1 MGKDGDYLMRVIGT
15 AGHVDHGKST
25 LVQALTGTHP
35 DRLKEERDREMTIDL
50 GFAWLTL
57 PGGEAIGIVDV
68 PGHIDF
74 IENMLAGVGS
84 LDAALFVIAA
94 DEGVMPQTR
103 EHLAILD
110 LLKIDVG
117 VVALTKIDLVDA
129 EWLEL
134 IQLDVQEALRG
145 TVLSSAPIVP
155 VSARSGAGIAD
166 LLHAI
171 DRVIQQRPPRP
182 DRGRPRHAIDR
193 VFSVAG
199 FGTVVT
205 GTLIDG
211 SLRVGDDVVILPQNL
226 PGRIRGLQT
235 HKNKIEVA
243 VPGSRV
249 AINLSGVEL
258 AEVKRGNVVTTPGWL
273 PSTILIDA
281 QLEHLASSPRPLAHN
296 AEVKF
301 FHGAAEV
308 SAHLR
313 LLNDGQ
319 LAPGRTGW
327 VQFALRE
334 PLPLVKGDRFI
345 VRLPSPSITLGGGVV
360 IDPQPGRRHRRFK
373 PEVVARLETLARGTP
388 SELLL
393 KALEASGPVTAA
405 ELFKRAS
412 LSKDEAQ
419 AALRELLET
428 QQARQLKEDLYLS
441 ASGWAALRHQ
451 MGDELNAYHKI
462 NPLKIGMP
470 REEMKSRLGLE
481 TKTFNLIVEQALQE
495 QTVAATGSVLH
506 APDFAIVFKPE
517 QRQAID
523 LLIGKFKAAPW
534 NTPSPRDAEQ
544 TVGGD
549 VLAALIDLG
558 QLIRLSE
565 DVLLLAE
572 TYRSGVEQIR
582 AQLGVQK
589 TITVAQ
595 VRDLFNTSRKY
606 ALALMEYLDAHGI
619 TKRVGDERMLR

>member
-1 MGKDGDYLMRVIGT
+1 MRVIGT

-35 DRLKEERDREMTIDL
+35 DRLKEEREREMTIDL

-57 PGGEAIGIVDV
+57 PSGEAIGIVDV

-74 IENMLAGVGS
+74 IENMLAGIGS
-84 LDAALFVIAA
+84 IDAALFVIAA

-110 LLKIDVG
+110 LLKINAG
-117 VVALTKIDLVDA
+117 IVALTKIDLVD
-129 EWLEL
+129 EDWLEL

-145 TVLSSAPIVP
+145 TVLASAPIVP
-155 VSARSGAGIAD
+155 VSARSGAGMPA
-166 LLHAI
+166 LLAAL

-211 SLRVGDDVVILPQNL
+211 SLRVGDEVIILPQKL
-226 PGRIRGLQT
+226 PARIRGLQS
-235 HKNKIEVA
+235 HKTKIEA
-243 VPGSRV
+243 AIPGSRV
-249 AINLSGVEL
+249 AINLSGIEL
-258 AEVKRGNVVTTPGWL
+258 ADIERGNVVTTPGWL
-273 PSTILIDA
+273 SPTVLIDS
-281 QLEHLASSPRPLAHN
+281 QFEHLTGSPRPLAHN

-308 SAHLR
+308 SAHVR
-313 LLNDGQ
+313 LLNDEQ

-334 PLPLVKGDRFI
+334 PLALLKGDRFI

-360 IDPQPGRRHRRFK
+360 IDPQPGRRHRRFR

-393 KALEASGPVTAA
+393 KALEASGPISAA
-405 ELFKRAS
+405 DLCKRAS
-412 LSKDEAQ
+412 LSGDEAQ
-419 AALRELLET
+419 AALHELLKAD
-428 QQARQLKEDLYLS
+428 QARQLTTDLYLS
-441 ASGWAALRHQ
+441 ASGWTALRNKIVS
-451 MGDELNAYHKI
+451 ELSAYHAA
-462 NPLKIGMP
+462 NPLKLGMP
-470 REEMKSRLGLE
+470 REEMKSRLGLD
-481 TKTFNLIVEQALQE
+481 TKTFNFILEQALQE
-495 QTVAATGSVLH
+495 HIAVAASAVLI

-517 QRQAID
+517 QQKAID
-523 LLIGKFKAAPW
+523 VLIRKFKAAPW
-534 NTPSPRDAEQ
+534 NTPLPKEAEQ
-544 TVGGD
+544 VVGAE
-549 VLAALIDLG
+549 VLGALIDLG

-565 DVLLLAE
+565 EVLLLAT
-572 TYRSGVEQIR
+572 TYRSAVEEVR
-582 AQLGVQK
+582 AYLIEHK

-595 VRDLFNTSRKY
+595 VRDLFSTSRKY
-606 ALALMEYLDAHGI
+606 ALALMEYLDAQGVTRRI
-619 TKRVGDERMLR
+619 GDERTLR

>member
-1 MGKDGDYLMRVIGT
+1 MRVIGT

-35 DRLKEERDREMTIDL
+35 DRLKEEREREMTIDL

-57 PGGEAIGIVDV
+57 PHGEAIGIVDV

-84 LDAALFVIAA
+84 IDAALFVIAA

-110 LLKIDVG
+110 LLKIDAG

-134 IQLDVQEALRG
+134 IQLDVREALQG
-145 TVLSSAPIVP
+145 TVLASAPLVP
-155 VSARSGAGIAD
+155 VSARSGAGVSD
-166 LLHAI
+166 LLQAI
-171 DRVIQQRPPRP
+171 EHVLEQRPPRP
-182 DRGRPRHAIDR
+182 DRQRPRHAIDR
-193 VFSVAG
+193 VFSIAG

-211 SLRVGDDVVILPQNL
+211 SLHVGDEVVILPQNL
-226 PGRIRGLQT
+226 SARIRGLQT
-235 HKNKIEVA
+235 HKTKIEVA

-258 AEVKRGNVVTTPGWL
+258 AEVKRGSVVTTPGWL
-273 PSTILIDA
+273 TPTVLIDA
-281 QLEHLASSPRPLAHN
+281 QFEHLASSPRPLAHN

-313 LLNDGQ
+313 LLNDEQ
-319 LAPGRTGW
+319 LAPGQTGW
-327 VQFALRE
+327 LQFALRE

-345 VRLPSPSITLGGGVV
+345 VRLPSPSITLGGGLV

-393 KALEASGPVTAA
+393 KALEAGGPLSSA

-419 AALRELLET
+419 AALRELLES
-428 QQARQLKEDLYLS
+428 QLARPLKADLYLA
-441 ASGWAALRHQ
+441 ASGWATLRHKISSV
-451 MGDELNAYHKI
+451 LTVYHQT
-462 NPLKIGMP
+462 NPLKIGIP

-481 TKTFNLIVEQALQE
+481 TKTFNLIVEQMLQE
-495 QTVAATGSVLH
+495 NIIAATGSVLH
-506 APDFAIVFKPE
+506 APDFTIVFKPE
-517 QRQAID
+517 QQQAID
-523 LLIGKFKAAPW
+523 LLVGKFKATPW
-534 NTPSPRDAEQ
+534 NTPSPKDAEQ
-544 TVGGD
+544 ITGGD
-549 VLAALIDLG
+549 VLTALIDLG
-558 QLIRLSE
+558 RLIKLSE

-572 TYRSGVEQIR
+572 TYRSGLEHIR
-582 AQLGVQK
+582 AHLNTQK

-595 VRDLFNTSRKY
+595 VRDRFNTSRKY
-606 ALALMEYLDAHGI
+606 ALALMEYLDAQGI

>member
-1 MGKDGDYLMRVIGT
+1 MRVMGT

-35 DRLKEERDREMTIDL
+35 DRLKEEREREMTIDL

-57 PGGEAIGIVDV
+57 PSGEAIGIVDV

-110 LLKIDVG
+110 LLKVDAG

-155 VSARSGAGIAD
+155 VSARSGVGIPD
-166 LLHAI
+166 LLRAI

-211 SLRVGDDVVILPQNL
+211 SLRVGDEVAILPQNL
-226 PGRIRGLQT
+226 PARIRGLQT
-235 HKNKIEVA
+235 HKTKIDVA

-249 AINLSGVEL
+249 AINLSGIEL

-273 PSTILIDA
+273 SSTMLIDA
-281 QLEHLASSPRPLAHN
+281 QFEYLSGSPRPLAHN
-296 AEVKF
+296 AEVKV

-308 SAHLR
+308 GAHVR
-313 LLNDGQ
+313 LLNDEQ

-327 VQFALRE
+327 VQLALRE

-393 KALEASGPVTAA
+393 KVLDASGPISAA
-405 ELFKRAS
+405 ELFKRGA
-412 LSKDEAQ
+412 LPKDEAQ

-428 QQARQLKEDLYLS
+428 QQARRLKEDLYLS
-441 ASGWAALRHQ
+441 ASGWAALRHRLQ
-451 MGDELNAYHKI
+451 AELNTYHQN

-481 TKTFNLIVEQALQE
+481 TKIFNLIVEQALQE
-495 QTVAATGSVLH
+495 QIVATTGSTATGSALH
-506 APDFAIVFKPE
+506 APEFAIVFKPE
-517 QRQAID
+517 QQRAID
-523 LLIGKFKAAPW
+523 LLLGKFKAAPW
-534 NTPSPRDAEQ
+534 NAPSPKEAEQ
-544 TVGGD
+544 IAGSD
-549 VLAALIDLG
+549 VLAALIELG
-558 QLIRLSE
+558 QLIKLSE

-589 TITVAQ
+589 TLTVAQ

-606 ALALMEYLDAHGI
+606 ALALMEHLDAQGI